1 MLQYL
6 LSYFLSY
13 RQLYEVK
20 NYNMLQ
26 LQVRTII
33 IWGGSV
39 LDKIR
44 KNMWLFIS
52 IGAIMF
58 FMLTLLTYIEKSPL
72 PYWGPWLLI
81 LISGAVVAILSIALV
96 FSVINLWRYKFHWQG
111 PFTIVLNVIAI
122 IPISYAFVIWVIIMI
137 VNFL

>member
-1 MLQYL
+1 MG
-6 LSYFLSY
+6 
-13 RQLYEVK
+13 E
-20 NYNMLQ
+20 
-26 LQVRTII
+26 
-33 IWGGSV
+33 SV